1 MARDVARRQLNQGG
15 FRITN
20 LGDPQAPA
28 DATRTDNRTP
38 PNQTSGSGAPGNS
51 LLASP
56 ADHVHP
62 MPILFLPVDFEGEHE
77 VTGQSEVVVAQRFID
92 MTALSR
98 RTTALAVFTALVNV
112 DAGTGTFLVRAG
124 GTPDTPDGATMA
136 TMTTQS
142 AAPAFGPALVNGP
155 PTSVPERA
163 LLKITAFTDSAG
175 TTCRIKAARVVLI
188 G

>member
-1 MARDVARRQLNQGG
+1 
-15 FRITN
+15 
-20 LGDPQAPA
+20 
-28 DATRTDNRTP
+28 
-38 PNQTSGSGAPGNS
+38 
-51 LLASP
+51 
-56 ADHVHP
+56 
-62 MPILFLPVDFEGEHE
+62 
-77 VTGQSEVVVAQRFID
+77 VTGQSEVVVAQRFVD

-124 GTPDTPDGATMA
+124 GTTDNPNGAVMA

-142 AAPAFGPALVNGP
+142 VAPTFAPSLVNGP
-155 PTSVPERA
+155 PTAVPERA
-163 LLKITAFTDSAG
+163 LLKITAFTDSSG